1 MDAVAWLVLSTG
13 GLLVALNLG
22 IGCLALS
29 GHRAGLRTAERL
41 IASGELDAYHAAW
54 LLGPGY
60 GWSRSWRRERSA
72 AGTAVRALTAAGWV
86 RPSPGGWRP
95 SDEPL
100 LPAGELDQ
108 ELAVDPEHPLT
119 LGAWRVVREAWSAD
133 RTVTVK
139 SLTDHLAF
147 KAACRAHAARLSG
160 YLPTYRTRRDH
171 RAESAPWAAG
181 LLTAG
186 WLTVNTCVLL
196 VHRVQDAD
204 YRPEGG
210 FAKFDGVLAATLGA
224 AVLSGFVLVV
234 CHVLAWQSWQDRWPE
249 RLRAHCRAVVEQ
261 EPRDSVPLP
270 DGP

>member
-1 MDAVAWLVLSTG
+1 MDAVTWLVVSTG
-13 GLLVALNLG
+13 GLLVVLNLG
-22 IGCLALS
+22 IGGLALS
-29 GHRAGLRTAERL
+29 GHRAGLRAAERL

-60 GWSRSWRRERSA
+60 GLTSSWRRERA
-72 AGTAVRALTAAGWV
+72 AAETAVRELTAAGLV
-86 RPSPGGWRP
+86 RPAPGRWR
-95 SDEPL
+95 SAGEPL
-100 LPAGELDQ
+100 LPEGELDL
-108 ELAVDPEHPLT
+108 ERAVDPEHPLA
-119 LGAWRVVREAWSAD
+119 LGAWRVVREAWSED

-147 KAACRAHAARLSG
+147 KAACRAHAGRLSG
-160 YLPTYRTRRDH
+160 YLPRYRTRRDS
-171 RAESAPWAAG
+171 RADSAPWAAG

-196 VHRVQDAD
+196 VRRVQDAD

-210 FAKFDGVLAATLGA
+210 FAKFDAVLGATLGA
-224 AVLSGFVLVV
+224 AVLSSFVLVM

-261 EPRDSVPLP
+261 GSRDAAPLRDRP
-270 DGP
+270 